1 LVHEG
6 VERFGKWLLKRGW
19 VVRKIQDG
27 ATSAAPDAEGV
38 GQTGTRGLIADNG
51 VQLILEFAT
60 AYAITKVLLPLRI
73 VVSVWAT
80 PWFARI
86 VIGPMGRGV
95 GRIFGR
101 HKKATG

>member
-1 LVHEG
+1 M
-6 VERFGKWLLKRGW
+6 
-19 VVRKIQDG
+19 
-27 ATSAAPDAEGV
+27 A
-38 GQTGTRGLIADNG
+38 QTGTRGLSADNG
-51 VQLILEFAT
+51 AQLILEFAT

-86 VIGPMGRGV
+86 VIGPMGRGF

-101 HKKATG
+101 LKKATG